1 MSSHH
6 SQRQPTYATLRS
18 KAESVQS
25 RDESG
30 YLLADL
36 ERHPSHSTSE
46 QRNHHSSR
54 SPGQQPSLDKG
65 TKKKRQ
71 PHLNIRLLV
80 LAGGQL
86 VIFGLGWGFVG
97 ALIRQSNIAL
107 PDNLAHLV
115 SSEPSATTFVVSIL
129 AAIISMISIRI
140 YSLSVCLALTSKLH
154 RRATPLLF
162 SGFSVSASMGR
173 MFIKLRH
180 PTWTCTSIITMVVLT
195 SLSSGWTSLLNP
207 TVILLSDPIRGNE
220 LDLISPTFSYLLNN
234 SSVSQ
239 NGTNNS
245 LTALNDDSYNVL
257 GLSGPLAGHSAGGL
271 DVPSFFSLNGA
282 TYNISTGG
290 ILPSIQSSVYSVGNP
305 PTSGLQFDGG
315 STRVNTTSFNT
326 TGLSQNFT
334 MTQQGLTAHV
344 NCSEASPDSFSVDED
359 VTSPASYRIYSA
371 TAYCNRSL
379 DYVANGPYYSGGGCD
394 GVDCIFIVPCPL
406 QDSTAP
412 SNKSFTISIFSNAAG
427 SECRYSFIPN
437 TTCTVTP
444 MTTTVVAQYND
455 RIITPTTS
463 NSSESYAVGQYNPSA
478 LAFLASVVQWFGG
491 NAQNLVSNSVGDSV
505 YVLRSMQNQTNLQS
519 SNDPDNII
527 FAEQEDY
534 WRGVVEFGG
543 TYLRSGFST
552 VGSELPEDMLTPIS
566 GNVSTLTMGWSYRP
580 KSTLA
585 ALVPQTLITLFTLM
599 ALAAVRRDA
608 GALHDSVDV
617 TDVSDVVLSTTAGRS
632 GVQGVTAGKEKKER
646 LEGETVRLTE
656 VDDSR
661 KILVLGN

>member
-1 MSSHH
+1 MLVHH
-6 SQRQPTYATLRS
+6 SQRQFPYATLHS
-18 KAESVQS
+18 TIESVHS

-36 ERHPSHSTSE
+36 ERPSPSTSE
-46 QRNHHSSR
+46 QWHHNSNHSLGSLSSDNR
-54 SPGQQPSLDKG
+54 ENI
-65 TKKKRQ
+65 KRQ
-71 PHLNIRLLV
+71 SHSNIRLLA
-80 LAGGQL
+80 LATGQL

-97 ALIRQSNIAL
+97 SLIQRSSIPL

-115 SSEPSATTFVVSIL
+115 YSEPSATTFVVSIL
-129 AAIISMISIRI
+129 ASIISTISVRI

-154 RRATPLLF
+154 RQATPLLF
-162 SGFSVSASMGR
+162 FGFSVRASTGK
-173 MFIKLRH
+173 MFFSMKH
-180 PTWTCTSIITMVVLT
+180 PTWTWTSIVLMVLLA
-195 SLSSGWTSLLNP
+195 SLGSGWTSLLNP
-207 TVILLSDPIRGNE
+207 TVILLSEHIRGNE
-220 LDLISPTFSYLLNN
+220 LDIKSPTFSYLLKNN
-234 SSVSQ
+234 S
-239 NGTNNS
+239 
-245 LTALNDDSYNVL
+245 VL
-257 GLSGPLAGHSAGGL
+257 QGPLAGHSAGGSRL
-271 DVPSFFSLNGA
+271 NVPSFFSLNGA

-290 ILPSIQSSVYSVGNP
+290 ILPSIQSSVDSVGNP
-305 PTSGLQFDGG
+305 PTSGLQFDVG

-344 NCSEASPDSFSVDED
+344 NCSEASPDSFSVDE
-359 VTSPASYRIYSA
+359 VLTVPPSYRIYSA

-379 DYVANGPYYSGGGCD
+379 DYVANGPYYSGGG
-394 GVDCIFIVPCPL
+394 
-406 QDSTAP
+406 
-412 SNKSFTISIFSNAAG
+412 NAAG

-444 MTTTVVAQYND
+444 TITTVVAQYND

-463 NSSESYAVGQYNPSA
+463 NSSKSYAVGQYNPSA

-491 NAQNLVSNSVGDSV
+491 NAQNLVSISVGDSV

-519 SNDPDNII
+519 SNGTNQTLSYMILVRCFMTLASKYPENMNL
-527 FAEQEDY
+527 AEQEDY

-552 VGSELPEDMLTPIS
+552 VGSELSEDMLTPIS
-566 GNVSTLTMGWSYRP
+566 GDVTTLTMGWSYRP

-585 ALVPQTLITLFTLM
+585 ALVPQTLITLFTLI

-632 GVQGVTAGKEKKER
+632 GLQGVTAGKEKQKR
-646 LEGETVRLTE
+646 LEEETVRLKE
-656 VDDSR
+656 VDDGR
-661 KILVLGN
+661 KMLTLGN